1 MQVKV
6 SLSLRIGWIASANP
20 PYEYSVQIKPPYGR
34 KVKKYTRTIEVIKLM
49 SS

>member
-6 SLSLRIGWIASANP
+6 SLSLRMGWIASANP

-34 KVKKYTRTIEVIKLM
+34 KVKNIPEPLKLLN
-49 SS
+49 